1 MFWHEKI
8 KVDLK
13 VYPDL
18 KYLSSVKG
26 YGPLAGE
33 LEENHHDD
41 DDEKGVE
48 HLDDN
53 DDNDDAYLIFV
64 TDATDGVRVNFFS
77 WCKILQIGNLL
88 CILP

>member
-1 MFWHEKI
+1 M
-8 KVDLK
+8 
-13 VYPDL
+13 
-18 KYLSSVKG
+18 SSVKG

-53 DDNDDAYLIFV
+53 DDNKIVKIVKNLIKEGEINNNTAFGAKKWWLV
-64 TDATDGVRVNFFS
+64 
-77 WCKILQIGNLL
+77 
-88 CILP
+88 

>member
-1 MFWHEKI
+1 M
-8 KVDLK
+8 
-13 VYPDL
+13 
-18 KYLSSVKG
+18 SSVKG

-53 DDNDDAYLIFV
+53 DDN
-64 TDATDGVRVNFFS
+64 
-77 WCKILQIGNLL
+77 KIVKIVMKVKNLL
-88 CILP
+88 MVMTRKR